1 MKAVILAGGLGTRMR
16 EETEFK
22 PKPMVEIG
30 GRPVLWHIMRMLS
43 DQGIKEF
50 VILGGY
56 RVSVIK
62 DYFANLLP
70 QLYDFTVERGV
81 LTIHSESEPEES
93 SWKVSVVDTGLETQ
107 TAGRLLRA
115 REQIG
120 DSPFLLTYGDGLAN
134 ITLADLLAHHGA
146 HKRPA
151 TMTVFQ
157 PQNRFGVVQFGADAR
172 VEKFK
177 EKPRMSDHI
186 NIGFFILE
194 PEVWTHLTAD
204 EPFEEGPLRSL
215 SASSSLTAFEHSGF
229 WEPMDTY
236 REYVAMNTLWDQG
249 RAPWA
254 TWTSRK

>member
-56 RVSVIK
+56 RVSAIK

-70 QLYDFTVERGV
+70 QLYDFTVEHGA
-81 LTIHSESEPEES
+81 LTIHSDSEPEET
-93 SWKVSVVDTGLETQ
+93 SWRVSVVDTGLETQ

-115 REQIG
+115 KEHIG
-120 DSPFLLTYGDGLAN
+120 DDPFLLTYGDGLADIN
-134 ITLADLLAHHGA
+134 FENLLAHHVS

-157 PQNRFGVVQFGADAR
+157 PQNRFGVVQIGADAK

-177 EKPRMSDHI
+177 EKPRMSDYI
-186 NIGFFILE
+186 NIGYFILNHD
-194 PEVWTHLTAD
+194 VWSHITAD
-204 EPFEEGPLRSL
+204 EPFEEGPLKSL
-215 SASSSLTAFEHSGF
+215 SVSGSLTAFEHSGF
-229 WEPMDTY
+229 WEPMDNY
-236 REYVAMNTLWDQG
+236 REYVAMNTLWDQS

-254 TWTSRK
+254 TWMFRK